1 MLDLGWSEIAV
12 IVLVALVVI
21 GPKDLPRLARE
32 VGKWTGKARA
42 MARDFQRHLDD
53 MAREADLQDIKAQ
66 VDKVSR
72 TSLTDTI
79 RETIDPDRS
88 IQKALDTNE
97 IQKSMEI
104 EGSPFSPPPPSA
116 SPPPASPPPAAL
128 PPASQPGATVTAD
141 ASATEAATID
151 AGGTPAISA
160 SPEAIAEIERALVKA
175 DEPVPVAATTPSK
188 PDQAG

>member
-1 MLDLGWSEIAV
+1 MFLDIGWSEMAV
-12 IVLVALVVI
+12 IVMVALVVI

-88 IQKALDTNE
+88 IQKALDTSD
-97 IQKSMEI
+97 IQKSMTI
-104 EGSPFSPPPPSA
+104 EERHFSPPPVA
-116 SPPPASPPPAAL
+116 SPPAISSPAETVATEEPAPSAVAEPAA
-128 PPASQPGATVTAD
+128 PEAPAP
-141 ASATEAATID
+141 
-151 AGGTPAISA
+151 TPAISA
-160 SPEAIAEIERALVKA
+160 SPEAIAEIERALVRQ
-175 DEPVPVAATTPSK
+175 DEAAAASPDAPSK
-188 PDQAG
+188 PSQAG